1 MEPKKAKPA
10 VNKTQRNDADVKTF
24 ILSSTEGQKQAD
36 ALQILDMMGRLSG
49 EKPEMWGET
58 IIGFG
63 RIKVVSPGTGREV
76 DWFRIGFAPRKA
88 NFSLYMSGNIQ
99 KHAALLEKLGKHKTG
114 LGCLYLNKLSDVDL
128 KVLESIMKATLKADN
143 FGI

>member
-10 VNKTQRNDADVKTF
+10 ENKTKVNDASVEAF
-24 ILSSTEGQKQAD
+24 ILRSTEGQKQQD
-36 ALQILDMMGRLSG
+36 ALQILDMMRRISG

-88 NFSLYMSGNIQ
+88 NFSLYMSGNIKQ
-99 KHAALLEKLGKHKTG
+99 HAPLLEKLGKHKSG
-114 LGCLYLNKLSDVDL
+114 LGCLYINKLADVDI
-128 KVLESIMKATLKADN
+128 KVLEGLMQATLKAEN
-143 FGI
+143 FGV